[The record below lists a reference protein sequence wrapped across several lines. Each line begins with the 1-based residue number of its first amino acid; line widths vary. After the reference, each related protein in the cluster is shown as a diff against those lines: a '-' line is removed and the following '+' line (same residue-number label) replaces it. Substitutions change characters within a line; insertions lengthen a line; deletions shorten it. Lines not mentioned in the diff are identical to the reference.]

1 MVARMAV
8 AVVVGLALG
17 GAGCKTREEAAL
29 RAGRQGALA
38 LGLACPGD
46 GGDEDDRD
54 PCRTLACRERCASF
68 ADSTRLSEAC
78 TSKCMGQGTCDSDAD
93 CVGGLVCV
101 MIAPRLRKC
110 EPRPDGAF

>member
-1 MVARMAV
+1 MVVQIAV
-8 AVVVGLALG
+8 AVLVALALG
-17 GAGCKTREEAAL
+17 GAGCRTREDAA
-29 RAGRQGALA
+29 RRTGREGALA

-46 GGDEDDRD
+46 GGDESDRE
-54 PCRTLACRERCASF
+54 PCRTLACRERCAPF
-68 ADSTRLSEAC
+68 ADSIQLSEVC
-78 TSKCMGQGTCDSDAD
+78 SSKCMGQGTCDSDAD